1 MYGMYNRYNKNK
13 KEGYS
18 LACDKKV
25 TLLNYVKGVDVDD
38 YNRKP
43 EVALMEK

>member
-1 MYGMYNRYNKNK
+1 MYGMYNQYNKNK

-18 LACDKKV
+18 LGCDKKV
-25 TLLNYVKGVDVDD
+25 TLLNHCNGVDVDD
-38 YNRKP
+38 YNRIP

>member
-1 MYGMYNRYNKNK
+1 MYNQYNKSK
-13 KEGYS
+13 IEGYS

-25 TLLNYVKGVDVDD
+25 TLLNHFNGVDVDD